1 MKVFKTLLVVSL
13 LCCFGLHA
21 SPEKLQQQFID
32 IMVNEHQFSRAEIES
47 TLAKSNVNQAILK
60 AIARPWEAKPWHQ
73 YYPIFL
79 TEKRLDKGIQFW
91 KTHQKTLARA
101 EQEFGVPAEI
111 IVAIIGVET
120 FYGTYKGKYSALDAL
135 VTLGFHYPPRAKFFR
150 SELAQLF
157 LLAKEEGKIDEERF
171 RSLRLARGV
180 YGQRQFGVQ
189 MIRIKLPFG
198 RVTSEQLHRISDVS
212 DEYSRGRLHIT
223 TRQDIQIH
231 HVSLDRTPELWA
243 QLEKDDITLREACG
257 NAVRNVTASE
267 TAGIDINEPFD
278 VSPYA
283 DATFKFFLRNPICQ
297 EMGRKFKMSF
307 SSSDEDT
314 ALSFMHDLGFIPKV
328 KIENGITKKGFKI
341 LLAGGL
347 GSQPRH
353 GDAIYEFLE
362 EDLLIPTIEGVLRV
376 FDRYGERVKRAKAR
390 LKFLVKE
397 VGVDAFLQL
406 ISDEI
411 NALENKIFK
420 IDTTAFQQPIVF
432 QEVEIPQVK
441 IEDKIAYQKW
451 KETNVI
457 KQKQE
462 GLFAIGIKVHLG
474 DFYTPKARLLA
485 DLVKKYA
492 ANEIR
497 FTLRQNILIRHV
509 REDVLPF
516 FYVELQKL
524 GFAKAGYNST
534 TDITAC
540 PGTDTCNLGIASSTG
555 IAVVL
560 EKVLKE
566 EYPQYLNNKEITIKI
581 SGCMN
586 ACGQHNMAHIGFQ
599 GMSIKVGNLQ
609 APALQILIGGG
620 VLGNGQGRFS
630 DKLVK
635 IPSKRGPE
643 ALRILLN
650 DFEKNQQKN
659 EDFLGYY
666 DRNGK
671 TYFYDLLK
679 GLSNTTNLQPSDF
692 IDWGHSENYVK
703 AIGVGE
709 CAGVV
714 IDLIAT
720 LLFESEE
727 KITNAEET
735 LNENQYSDSIYYSYT
750 SLVNTAKALLI
761 SENIKTNTQA
771 GIITNFQEQ
780 FVLTNKITLP
790 SSFEDLV
797 YQIKKEAP
805 TKAFAES
812 YLNDTKLFYKKVD
825 SYRLAETTAQ
835 N

>member
-1 MKVFKTLLVVSL
+1 MQSFRT
-13 LCCFGLHA
+13 
-21 SPEKLQQQFID
+21 
-32 IMVNEHQFSRAEIES
+32 EIENPIVE
-47 TLAKSNVNQAILK
+47 KDIL
-60 AIARPWEAKPWHQ
+60 
-73 YYPIFL
+73 
-79 TEKRLDKGIQFW
+79 
-91 KTHQKTLARA
+91 
-101 EQEFGVPAEI
+101 
-111 IVAIIGVET
+111 
-120 FYGTYKGKYSALDAL
+120 
-135 VTLGFHYPPRAKFFR
+135 
-150 SELAQLF
+150 ELERKIQLF
-157 LLAKEEGKIDEERF
+157 KEGKIDEERF

-189 MIRIKLPFG
+189 MIRIKLPYG
-198 RVTSEQLHRISDVS
+198 RVTSEQLHNISDVS

-243 QLEKDDITLREACG
+243 QLEKEDITLREACG
-257 NAVRNVTASE
+257 NAVRNITASE
-267 TAGIDINEPFD
+267 TAGIDVAEPFD

-307 SSSDEDT
+307 SGTADDT
-314 ALSFMHDLGFIPKV
+314 ALSFIHDLGFIA
-328 KIENGITKKGFKI
+328 KIKIKKGVSKKGFKV
-341 LLAGGL
+341 LLGGGL

-353 GDAIYEFLE
+353 ADVIYDFLDEDA
-362 EDLLIPTIEGVLRV
+362 LIPTIEGVLRV
-376 FDRYGERVKRAKAR
+376 FDRFGERAKRAKAR

-397 VGVDAFLQL
+397 IGVANFLQL
-406 ISDEI
+406 VSDEI
-411 NALENKIFK
+411 HALENKTFK
-420 IDTTAFQQPIVF
+420 IDTAAFEEPISF
-432 QEVEIPQVK
+432 QEVAIPK
-441 IEDKIAYQKW
+441 INIETEVGYQNW
-451 KETNVI
+451 RETNVI

-497 FTLRQNILIRHV
+497 LTLRQNILIRHI
-509 REDVLPF
+509 REELIPF

-524 GFAKAGYNST
+524 GFANAGYNST
-534 TDITAC
+534 ADITAC
-540 PGTDTCNLGIASSTG
+540 PGTDTCNLGISSSTG
-555 IAVVL
+555 IAAAL
-560 EKVLKE
+560 EKVLEE
-566 EYPQYLNNKEITIKI
+566 EYPNYLNNKEIAIKI

-609 APALQILIGGG
+609 APALQVLIGGG
-620 VLGNGQGRFS
+620 TLGDGKGRFS

-650 DFEKNQQKN
+650 DVAKNQQQ
-659 EDFLGYY
+659 EETFLEYY
-666 DRNGK
+666 DRQGK
-671 TYFYDLLK
+671 IYFYDLLK
-679 GLSNTTNLQPSDF
+679 GLSDTSHLEPNDF
-692 IDWGHSENYVK
+692 IDWGYSENYVK

-727 KITNAEET
+727 KISNSEEAFK
-735 LNENQYSDSIYYSYT
+735 ENQFSDSIYYAYT
-750 SLVNTAKALLI
+750 ALVNTAKALLI
-761 SENIKTNTQA
+761 AENIKTNTQA
-771 GIITNFQEQ
+771 GIVASFQEH
-780 FVLTNKITLP
+780 FVATQKVALE

-797 YQIKKEAP
+797 YQIKNEKP
-805 TKAFAES
+805 TKVFAEN
-812 YLNDTKLFYKKVD
+812 YLKDAKLFYNKID
-825 SYRLAETTAQ
+825 SYRKQEVSHA
-835 N
+835 